1 MYEVIKSVIESGV
14 YELSG
19 LITKIETVWL
29 ESRIT
34 DEQKD
39 ELIQLARENAD
50 LSFSIDMKE
59 QLVRIDKDMK
69 ALETRVAKLEEGGSE
84 PVTPEEYPQYED
96 GKWYYNGDKVTFN
109 GKKYVCIAP
118 EGQVCVWSPEG
129 YPTYWQKVE

>member
-1 MYEVIKSVIESGV
+1 MYEVIKSVINSGI

-29 ESRIT
+29 ESKIT

-69 ALETRVAKLEEGGSE
+69 ALEARVVKLEEGGSE
-84 PVTPEEYPQYED
+84 PVTPEEYPQYKE
-96 GKWYYNGDKVTFN
+96 GKWYYNGDKITFK
-109 GKKYVCIAP
+109 GEKYTCIAP
-118 EGQVCVWSPEG
+118 KGWVCVWSPEG

>member
-1 MYEVIKSVIESGV
+1 MYEIIKSVINSGI
-14 YELSG
+14 YELSN

-34 DEQKD
+34 DEQKN

-69 ALETRVAKLEEGGSE
+69 TLEARVAKLEEGGSE
-84 PVTPEEYPQYED
+84 PITPEEYPQYKY
-96 GKWYYNGDKVTFN
+96 GKWYYNGDKITFN
-109 GKKYVCIAP
+109 GEKYTCIAP
-118 EGQVCVWSPEG
+118 KGQVCVWSPKG
-129 YPTYWQKVE
+129 YPYWQKVE

>member
-14 YELSG
+14 YELSS

-34 DEQKD
+34 DEQKN

-84 PVTPEEYPQYED
+84 PITPEEYPQYKD

-109 GKKYVCIAP
+109 GEKYICIAP

>member
-19 LITKIETVWL
+19 LITKIEAIWL

-50 LSFSIDMKE
+50 LSFSIDVKE

-69 ALETRVAKLEEGGSE
+69 ALEARVAKLEEGGSE

-96 GKWYYNGDKVTFN
+96 GKWYYNGNKITFN
-109 GKKYVCIAP
+109 GEKYVCIAP
-118 EGQVCVWSPEG
+118 AGQVCVWSPEG

>member
-1 MYEVIKSVIESGV
+1 MYEVIKSVINSGI

-29 ESRIT
+29 ESKIT

-69 ALETRVAKLEEGGSE
+69 ALEARVVKLEEGGSE
-84 PVTPEEYPQYED
+84 PVTPEEYPQYKE
-96 GKWYYNGDKVTFN
+96 GKWYYNGDKITFN
-109 GKKYVCIAP
+109 GEKYTCIAP
-118 EGQVCVWSPEG
+118 KGWVCVWSPEG